1 MRRPDALRHVPHRV
15 HHPSQVADAYWVGEA
30 GPGPSYLDDNRDAQN
45 HWTTRNTVLAAWN
58 MLHAARRLKAA
69 SPRTAT

>member
-1 MRRPDALRHVPHRV
+1 
-15 HHPSQVADAYWVGEA
+15 VADAYWVGEA